1 MYSTMHPNDAADIL
15 RYLHGHKV
23 DHIGNDGKKTRAAV
37 IAFLHDRLQT
47 ALDKYKQ
54 RTEEANRKRTHSNIN
69 PLYSFTLGDTGVFF
83 QNYEHSET
91 LPEFPNAEG
100 GLDGNPD
107 KRCRAWI
114 TEFYSAQSS
123 IALSEG
129 GFPSKRI
136 HISSSLSETS
146 TPSPISRCLLLSS
159 QFELEKHLDILL
171 ASEGDAL
178 IHALPDFSER
188 LYDVM
193 IRWLETLSGIP
204 VKNLNQPEEPT
215 LLTKEQ
221 TFAGWQDAWATD
233 YRGNAL
239 RYLESKLTQL
249 SLDTR
254 SQYQSVSR
262 LIPVVQASGAG
273 KSRLA
278 EMYLRSSIALTFV
291 GMPQR
296 ILLSTWVS
304 AMAIVFLHR

>member
-171 ASEGDAL
+171 ASEGHAL
-178 IHALPDFSER
+178 IHALRDFSER
-188 LYDVM
+188 LCNVM
-193 IRWLETLSGIP
+193 IRWLENLSGVP
-204 VKNLNQPEEPT
+204 VKNLDQPEEQT
-215 LLTKEQ
+215 LSDRTKRQ
-221 TFAGWQDAWATD
+221 TFDGWQDAWATD

-239 RYLESKLTQL
+239 RHLENKLTQL
-249 SLDTR
+249 SLDVR
-254 SQYQSVSR
+254 NQSVSR

-278 EMYLRSSIALTFV
+278 EMYLRLSTALTFV

-296 ILLSTWVS
+296 ILLSTWAS
-304 AMAIVFLHR
+304 AMAIVSLHR